1 MKTLTFVL
9 TLAVS
14 MSMVFLPGA
23 ASAQVQ
29 DPLIGTWNVSGG
41 SGSSA
46 FIAVM
51 TFNAGGTTVEF
62 DTSGTNSSG
71 SPGESIS
78 LGTWSNTGNST
89 YTFKEQNYIYDAS
102 GNLSLLAV
110 ANCTLTLAPNQKSYK
125 DNCTVNFFN
134 CSVTSCPGTLVATSS
149 GPATGKRF

>member
-1 MKTLTFVL
+1 MKTFTFVV

-14 MSMVFLPGA
+14 ISMLLLPSP
-23 ASAQVQ
+23 ASAQGQ
-29 DPLIGTWNVSGG
+29 DPLIGTWNLSGG

-62 DTSGTNSSG
+62 DTSGTNSSA

-78 LGTWSNTGNST
+78 LGKWSNTGNST

-102 GNLSLLAV
+102 GNLSLIAIT
-110 ANCTLTLAPNQKSYK
+110 NCTLILASNQKSFK
-125 DNCTVNFFN
+125 DNCNVSFFT
-134 CSVTSCPGTLVATSS
+134 CSVASCPGTLVSSSS